1 LESKSI
7 ALDGPSG
14 AGKSTLAKMSAK
26 RFGLVYVDTGAMYR
40 AVGCYALGK
49 NIPTDD
55 WERVTELLPE
65 IELEIKFISG
75 EQRIYCNGE
84 DYSETIR
91 RPEASMAASNVSA
104 IPAVRAFL
112 LDLQRD
118 FGRRHSIVMDGRD
131 IGTVIF
137 PDAGIKIFL
146 TATSDDR
153 ARRRYE
159 EQIAKDF
166 DVDYN
171 TVLADIIRRD
181 ENDSSRAT
189 APLKPADDAIILD
202 TTGNDVEKSFKEI
215 YSICMDNCK

>member
-1 LESKSI
+1 MII
-7 ALDGPSG
+7 AIDGPSG
-14 AGKSTLAKMSAK
+14 AGKSTLAKMLAAK
-26 RFGLVYVDTGAMYR
+26 MGIIYVDTGAMYR